1 MAASKKKPFVFFFL
15 AIVLVSIFMF
25 ALEWQKRRVP
35 SLSVA
40 SNKGIGSLFT
50 LDGRLVAVYQDGRT
64 CAWDWNVPEI
74 KQADLI
80 IGSGRAI
87 PLTGSSFATISLNA
101 DRRLLSIYDLNTGK
115 KTKDITAGWEDHDIY
130 LRNSNG
136 YTMPIVVRR
145 NPERDNA
152 VEYEFVAVSL
162 DAELLRP
169 PVTVKLDAKT
179 QTLRDYAVSDAGM
192 LYAVGADNEK
202 AHLLGVDLNTGQT
215 LWEQRWADMEELTTV
230 AVSVDGKTVWVGDR
244 SGQLLTVAAVD
255 GHVLNNVSLL
265 KKGEKRTVTNDY
277 SVLNLIVSPD
287 GRRLGCTIAPIAYVV
302 DAETGDVTH
311 RISRHKVVSK
321 VAFSPD
327 SCKLATSDLRSNGT
341 ILIWSLE

>member
-15 AIVLVSIFMF
+15 AIVVVSVFMF
-25 ALEWQKRRVP
+25 VLEWQKRRVP
-35 SLSVA
+35 SLTVA
-40 SNKGIGSLFT
+40 ANKGIGSLFT

-74 KQADLI
+74 KQADFVA
-80 IGSGRAI
+80 GSGRAI
-87 PLTGSSFATISLNA
+87 PLTESSFAAISRNE

-115 KTKDITAGWEDHDIY
+115 KIKDLTAGWEDQDIY
-130 LRNSNG
+130 LQNSNG

-145 NPERDNA
+145 NPERDNT
-152 VEYEFVAVSL
+152 VEYEFVVVNL

-202 AHLLGVDLNTGQT
+202 ARLLAVDLNTGQT
-215 LWEQRWADMEELTTV
+215 LWSQRWADTKELTTV
-230 AVSVDGKTVWVGDR
+230 TVSVDRQTVWVGDR
-244 SGQLLTVAAVD
+244 DGQLLAVAAAD
-255 GHVLNNVSLL
+255 GHLLKKVSLL
-265 KKGEKRTVTNDY
+265 KPGEKRTVSNDY
-277 SVLNLIVSPD
+277 SVLNLVVSSD
-287 GRRLGCTIAPIAYVV
+287 GRRLGCTIAPIAYVA

-311 RISRHKVVSK
+311 R
-321 VAFSPD
+321 FS
-327 SCKLATSDLRSNGT
+327 G
-341 ILIWSLE
+341 